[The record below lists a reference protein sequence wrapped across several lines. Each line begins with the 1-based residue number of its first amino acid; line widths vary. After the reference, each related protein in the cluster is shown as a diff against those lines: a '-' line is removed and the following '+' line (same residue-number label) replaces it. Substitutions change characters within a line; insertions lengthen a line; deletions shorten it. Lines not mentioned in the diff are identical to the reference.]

1 MERQS
6 LRYLKWGSVFAFLNI
21 YIGTWNLL
29 PDFVGMLL
37 FYASI
42 QSHVRQTQPEQ
53 KLRPLLLVLAAD
65 YFLHWI
71 WPFENSLEGLLILII
86 SIYTFYVLLGE
97 VAGRIKEQ
105 QPDSAKQITFIRVWV
120 ILLQTAAFLLSPYG
134 YGTVSGVIVIAMV
147 IMWIVLMVVISVIS
161 PLEAMETKQW

>member
-1 MERQS
+1 MERTS
-6 LRYLKWGSVFAFLNI
+6 LRYLKWGMVFAFLNI
-21 YIGTWNLL
+21 YMGTWNLL

-71 WPFENSLEGLLILII
+71 WPFENSLEGLLMLII
-86 SIYTFYVLLGE
+86 YIYTIYVLLGE
-97 VAGRIKEQ
+97 VAGRIKEH
-105 QPDSAKQITFIRVWV
+105 QPDSAKRISFIRGWT
-120 ILLQTAAFLLSPYG
+120 ILLQMAAFLLSPYE
-134 YGTVSGVIVIAMV
+134 YGTVNAVIVIAM
-147 IMWIVLMVVISVIS
+147 IIFWIVLMVVISAIS
-161 PLEAMETKQW
+161 PEETVETNLW